1 MGEEQTIQAALT
13 TRFPALQDKIRVQ
26 RERRI
31 FVDVPYADFAAV
43 FDYIVKDMQFP
54 ILCAM
59 TGLDQG
65 ESLGVIYHLA
75 RESGVV
81 LNVATSVPKDK
92 PVLQTVT
99 SYFPAADVY
108 EREMVD
114 LLGMQVTGLP
124 EGPRYP
130 LPNDWPAG
138 EYPLRKDWKP
148 SNSGAS
154 QM

>member
-26 RERRI
+26 RERRV
-31 FVDVPYADFAAV
+31 FVDVPHADLAAV
-43 FDYIVKDMQFP
+43 FDYIVKDMQFS
-54 ILCAM
+54 ILCAI
-59 TGLDQG
+59 TGLDQDQ
-65 ESLGVIYHLA
+65 SLGVIYHLA

-99 SYFPAADVY
+99 GYFPAADVY
-108 EREMVD
+108 EREMID
-114 LLGMQVTGLP
+114 LLGMQVTGLT

-148 SNSGAS
+148 SSSGAS